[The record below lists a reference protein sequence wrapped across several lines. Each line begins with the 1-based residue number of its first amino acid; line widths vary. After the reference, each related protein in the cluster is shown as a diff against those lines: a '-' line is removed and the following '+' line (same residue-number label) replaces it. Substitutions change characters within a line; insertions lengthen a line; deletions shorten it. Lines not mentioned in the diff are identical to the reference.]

1 MGHMAPV
8 ARSLPRSSILFQ
20 RIVARYSPHVIA
32 GLFFG
37 HFHLDKFIVMHDPDL
52 PQGEDSAINVVYQGP
67 SITPNDRMNPVSVLV
82 HECILSLVFAVTYSL

>member
-1 MGHMAPV
+1 MAPV
-8 ARSLPRSSILFQ
+8 AKSLPRSSILFQ

-52 PQGEDSAINVVYQGP
+52 PRGEDSAINVVYQGP
-67 SITPNDRMNPVSVLV
+67 SITPNDRMNPVS
-82 HECILSLVFAVTYSL
+82 F